1 MDRDHEETFVSVS
14 CVDSLI
20 DLSKLASEEDH
31 EAGDIL
37 PLCDIAQILALE
49 HTDKV

>member
-1 MDRDHEETFVSVS
+1 MDRDHEESFVRMGG
-14 CVDSLI
+14 VDSLI

-37 PLCDIAQILALE
+37 SLCDVAQVLALKN
-49 HTDKV
+49 TDKV